1 MARGMERA
9 PLSLIPDYRLIH
21 YAGKEESN
29 KDWVKSDT
37 DEQLM
42 LFIRFQSTLKVHS
55 LHFTS
60 IPPSGEEDDATLRPK
75 TLKIYKNRAQILG
88 FDEADDSPATQ
99 EVELSTHDWDTK
111 TGTAKVD
118 LRFVNFQNVTSLV
131 IFVVDGD
138 GKGDETR
145 LDRIRI
151 IGETGEKRDPGK
163 LEKVGEDE

>member
-1 MARGMERA
+1 M
-9 PLSLIPDYRLIH
+9 PTVDFWLTL
-21 YAGKEESN
+21 YAGKEDTK

-42 LFIRFQSTLKVHS
+42 LFIPFQSTLKIHS
-55 LHFTS
+55 LQFTS
-60 IPPSGEEDDATLRPK
+60 LPPLRDEDDATLQPK

-99 EVELSTHDWDTK
+99 EIELSSSDWDTK

-131 IFVVDGD
+131 VFVVDGD
-138 GKGDETR
+138 GEGDETR

-151 IGETGEKRDPGK
+151 VGETGEKRDPGK
-163 LEKVGEDE
+163 LEKVGDDE

>member
-1 MARGMERA
+1 
-9 PLSLIPDYRLIH
+9 
-21 YAGKEESN
+21 
-29 KDWVKSDT
+29 
-37 DEQLM
+37 M
-42 LFIRFQSTLKVHS
+42 LFIPFQSTLKVHS
-55 LHFTS
+55 LHLTSFT
-60 IPPSGEEDDATLRPK
+60 PPADEDNAFLRPK

-88 FDEADDSPATQ
+88 FDEADDSTATQ
-99 EVELSTHDWDTK
+99 EIELSSRDWDPK
-111 TGTAKVD
+111 TGTAKVE

-138 GKGDETR
+138 GNGDETR

>member
-1 MARGMERA
+1 M
-9 PLSLIPDYRLIH
+9 IPNCWLTRSIGTEDS
-21 YAGKEESN
+21 K

-42 LFIRFQSTLKVHS
+42 LFIPFQSTLKVQS
-55 LHFTS
+55 LHLTS
-60 IPPSGEEDDATLRPK
+60 LPSSVEEDDTTLRPK

-88 FDEADDSPATQ
+88 FDEADDYPPTQ
-99 EVELSTHDWDTK
+99 EIELSAGDWDK
-111 TGTAKVD
+111 DTGTAKID

-138 GKGDETR
+138 GNGEETR